1 MFPNHHYSEHNNIFE
16 SSEHMLDIVKDQSAP
31 EFTMDEE
38 LLKLRRERSRAER
51 QSKNSFEALLMKR
64 APSRDFKELMTLELE
79 AIKVEANSEE
89 SGSSHGDEDVLG
101 STCESSDEKLDIIKL
116 VMRMGEENLLRL
128 TNFNG
133 EFGRVEKLFIS
144 NLIYIKRGV
153 GVDITLETEIFVDN
167 VNKELKK
174 AKEKRKD
181 DRLRFI
187 YKRAIKLMLSK
198 CTKYLAS
205 KSFKMEDFTD
215 EFIKHYFGKKNN
227 HNQDVLDT
235 SYASCKKLKQY
246 FLQSHSFKK
255 DFVEHALDQIF
266 TEYVAYS
273 IDIHSKMHKLLVEQ
287 AGNEAHSERLLF
299 QKFKRIPWSSKD
311 IQVSM
316 QMIRDLVN

>member
-153 GVDITLETEIFVDN
+153 GIDITLETEIFVDN

-198 CTKYLAS
+198 
-205 KSFKMEDFTD
+205 
-215 EFIKHYFGKKNN
+215 
-227 HNQDVLDT
+227 
-235 SYASCKKLKQY
+235 
-246 FLQSHSFKK
+246 
-255 DFVEHALDQIF
+255 
-266 TEYVAYS
+266 
-273 IDIHSKMHKLLVEQ
+273 
-287 AGNEAHSERLLF
+287 
-299 QKFKRIPWSSKD
+299 
-311 IQVSM
+311 
-316 QMIRDLVN
+316 